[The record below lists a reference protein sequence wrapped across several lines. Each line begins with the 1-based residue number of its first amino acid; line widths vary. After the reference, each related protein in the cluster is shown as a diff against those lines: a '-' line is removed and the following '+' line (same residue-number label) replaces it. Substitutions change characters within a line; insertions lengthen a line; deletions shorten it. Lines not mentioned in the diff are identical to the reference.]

1 MATYSINDYYVYNK
15 ATGELE
21 PYPQVAA
28 QPGFNVNAEVLFDPA
43 GNKYVGSELQAAI
56 NANRGGGGLF
66 GGISNAV
73 TNVFQPA
80 EKIINQAAV
89 DLDNTVNQNI
99 PGGWG
104 TVAAVVAAVATGGAS
119 LAGDATVAAGAGAA
133 DLAAYDAIAGL
144 TAGGAGTAAGV
155 GAAGAGGYTAA
166 ELLAAEGAV
175 GASAA
180 ENLALTNA
188 VNASAAGAPAVS
200 GTGFVPN
207 NRASMIGEGL
217 KPPVAPNV
225 SDGFFSSSGTGG
237 GQGLVANT
245 ATIPKVG
252 ALDVGYT
259 GMTGVDALGVPL
271 EGVSVSV
278 PQNISAA
285 GITSGGL
292 PVLPMETRLAALD
305 ASVAK
310 QMGLTEA
317 ALAKA
322 AYDETKS
329 NETTKAPTTTAT
341 ADTKVDRTPAFM
353 EALRLLLERRKENIA
368 RKTYAEG
375 GAVVEPTKPT
385 KTDATAVTTGT
396 TDTKLYPGKT
406 DAGVVTAGTSTAKDV
421 TATGVTAPTKVSATS
436 ITADTAQS
444 KVETA
449 LNKVAAEQGTVS
461 DKAQAAAVS
470 MKPEDT
476 ALSGVQAAQGV
487 ATKVVAP
494 ADRKLETGELVTG
507 SAVDMAKVEDTL
519 AKAKAAEGTVTEE
532 MTTQG
537 QLNKLLTDFDAK
549 APPPWAS
556 ASIRAVTAQ
565 LAARGLG
572 ASSLAGQ
579 AVIQA
584 TLEAGLPIAQADAK
598 VFENMGLVNLSNRQQ
613 TAILVAQQRAD
624 FLKQDFDDN
633 FKAKVLNAAKISDI
647 ANKNFDAAT
656 TIALENARLVGS
668 MDIAN
673 LSARNAVVLAKAAQ
687 MANLETTNLNNRQ
700 LVAVEN
706 SKAFLAMDL
715 KNLDN
720 KQQTNLFKAKEVAD
734 SIVSDTAQANAI
746 KATNATNA
754 LDAEKINA
762 SLALTAAQYNAAE
775 LNKVAIFN
783 KTASDEMVRFN
794 AQESN
799 DRAEFNAAMTQQIN
813 IANAKLLADIS
824 TANTREENAIAA
836 VNAKNATD
844 LAASTYAQ
852 LSQTYR
858 DQIEQ
863 AWKTTDNSNDRANK
877 ISVATL
883 QATAETKAAEFN
895 ADAAFSAAIGQL
907 SVSMLAGGGG
917 TVVAESMKTAFDE
930 FKRLFTG

>member
-1 MATYSINDYYVYNK
+1 MGFIQQVYQKAADITTDVFQPVEKAANQAATTVFQPIEKSIN
-15 ATGELE
+15 
-21 PYPQVAA
+21 Q
-28 QPGFNVNAEVLFDPA
+28 
-43 GNKYVGSELQAAI
+43 VGSEI
-56 NANRGGGGLF
+56 DK
-66 GGISNAV
+66 AV
-73 TNVFQPA
+73 NNV
-80 EKIINQAAV
+80 
-89 DLDNTVNQNI
+89 I
-99 PGGWG
+99 PGGWA
-104 TVAAVVAAVATGGAS
+104 TVAAVTAMYVSGGFS
-119 LAGDATVAAGAGAA
+119 DFGFSSGAA
-133 DLAAYDAIAGL
+133 S
-144 TAGGAGTAAGV
+144 AGGAEAA
-155 GAAGAGGYTAA
+155 GYTAA
-166 ELLAAEGAV
+166 ELAAAEGAA
-175 GASAA
+175 GATAAEYTALTQAGAAQAAGATTASELASAA
-180 ENLALTNA
+180 VAPAGTGMTVTPA
-188 VNASAAGAPAVS
+188 ATSAASPYELTAKSGQGLAFPEAPSIA
-200 GTGFVPN
+200 N
-207 NRASMIGEGL
+207 M
-217 KPPVAPNV
+217 
-225 SDGFFSSSGTGG
+225 GG
-237 GQGLVANT
+237 GQGLVVDA
-245 ATIPKVG
+245 ATMPQIG
-252 ALDVGYT
+252 ALDVGQV
-259 GMTGVDALGVPL
+259 GQL
-271 EGVSVSV
+271 
-278 PQNISAA
+278 SAA
-285 GITSGGL
+285 GLTTGYAL
-292 PVLPMETRLAALD
+292 PKIGVMDAA
-305 ASVAK
+305 
-310 QMGLTEA
+310 G
-317 ALAKA
+317 
-322 AYDETKS
+322 TKS
-329 NETTKAPTTTAT
+329 FIDQNKKKDEAQPTTTT
-341 ADTKVDRTPAFM
+341 TVTDNTVDRTSAFA
-353 EALRLLLERRKENIA
+353 EALGLIYKRRKESLSR
-368 RKTYAEG
+368 RKTYAAG
-375 GAVVEPTKPT
+375 GTVEPTSPT

-396 TDTKLYPGKT
+396 TDTKLFPSVTGAGTVT
-406 DAGVVTAGTSTAKDV
+406 DAKATASDVVG
-421 TATGVTAPTKVSATS
+421 TGVTSPTKVLGTS

-449 LNKVAAEQGTVS
+449 LNKVAAETGTVS
-461 DKAQAAAVS
+461 DKAQATAVS

-476 ALSGVQAAQGV
+476 ALSGVQAAQGT

-494 ADRKLETGELVTG
+494 TDRKLETGELVTG
-507 SAVDMAKVEDTL
+507 SAVDMARVEDTL

-656 TIALENARLVGS
+656 TIALENARIVSS

-754 LDAEKINA
+754 LEAEKINA
-762 SLALTAAQYNAAE
+762 SLALTASQYNAAE

-799 DRAEFNAAMTQQIN
+799 DRAEFNATMSNQIN
-813 IANAKLLADIS
+813 IANAKVLADIS
-824 TANTREENAIAA
+824 TANTRETNAIAA

-844 LAASTYAQ
+844 LSASTYAQ

-858 DQIEQ
+858 DQLEQ
-863 AWKTTDNSNDRANK
+863 TWKTTDNANERATK
-877 ISVATL
+877 ISVQTL
-883 QATAETKAAEFN
+883 QSNATEKAAQFN

-907 SVSMLAGGGG
+907 SISLMAGGGSK
-917 TVVAESMKTAFDE
+917 VVMDGILDAF
-930 FKRLFTG
+930 KGLKKILTGE

>member
-1 MATYSINDYYVYNK
+1 MA
-15 ATGELE
+15 
-21 PYPQVAA
+21 
-28 QPGFNVNAEVLFDPA
+28 
-43 GNKYVGSELQAAI
+43 
-56 NANRGGGGLF
+56 
-66 GGISNAV
+66 AV
-73 TNVFQPA
+73 TAMYV
-80 EKIINQAAV
+80 
-89 DLDNTVNQNI
+89 
-99 PGGWG
+99 
-104 TVAAVVAAVATGGAS
+104 TGGFS
-119 LAGDATVAAGAGAA
+119 DFGFSSAA
-133 DLAAYDAIAGL
+133 
-144 TAGGAGTAAGV
+144 TAGGAEAA
-155 GAAGAGGYTAA
+155 GYTAA
-166 ELLAAEGAV
+166 EIAAAEAATGATAAEYAALTQA
-175 GASAA
+175 GAAQAAGATTATELASAA
-180 ENLALTNA
+180 VAPAGTGMTVTPA
-188 VNASAAGAPAVS
+188 ATSAASPYELTAKSGQGLAFPEAPSIA
-200 GTGFVPN
+200 N
-207 NRASMIGEGL
+207 M
-217 KPPVAPNV
+217 
-225 SDGFFSSSGTGG
+225 GG
-237 GQGLVANT
+237 GQGLVVDA
-245 ATIPKVG
+245 ATMPQIG
-252 ALDVGYT
+252 ALDVGQV
-259 GMTGVDALGVPL
+259 GQL
-271 EGVSVSV
+271 
-278 PQNISAA
+278 SAA
-285 GITSGGL
+285 GLTTGYAL
-292 PVLPMETRLAALD
+292 PKIGVMDAA
-305 ASVAK
+305 
-310 QMGLTEA
+310 G
-317 ALAKA
+317 
-322 AYDETKS
+322 TKS
-329 NETTKAPTTTAT
+329 FIDQNKKKDEAQPTTTT
-341 ADTKVDRTPAFM
+341 TVTDNTVDRTSAFA
-353 EALRLLLERRKENIA
+353 EALGLIYKRRKESLSR
-368 RKTYAEG
+368 RKTYAAG
-375 GAVVEPTKPT
+375 GTVEPTSPT
-385 KTDATAVTTGT
+385 KTDATVVTTGT
-396 TDTKLYPGKT
+396 TDTKLFPSVTGAGTVT
-406 DAGVVTAGTSTAKDV
+406 DATSTAKDV
-421 TATGVTAPTKVSATS
+421 VGTGVTSPTKVTGTTIA
-436 ITADTAQS
+436 ADAAQS

-449 LNKVAAEQGTVS
+449 LNKVAAETGTVS
-461 DKAQAAAVS
+461 DKAQATAVS

-476 ALSGVQAAQGV
+476 ALSGVQAAQGT

-507 SAVDMAKVEDTL
+507 SAVDMARVEDTL

-656 TIALENARLVGS
+656 TIALENARIVSS

-754 LDAEKINA
+754 LEAEKINA
-762 SLALTAAQYNAAE
+762 SLALTASQYNAAE

-799 DRAEFNAAMTQQIN
+799 DRAEFNATMTNQIN
-813 IANAKLLADIS
+813 IANAKVLADIS
-824 TANTREENAIAA
+824 TANTRETNAIAA

-844 LAASTYAQ
+844 LSASTYAQ

-863 AWKTTDNSNDRANK
+863 TWKTTDNANDRANK

-883 QATAETKAAEFN
+883 QANATSKAAEFN

-907 SVSMLAGGGG
+907 SISLMAGGGSK
-917 TVVAESMKTAFDE
+917 VVMDGILDAF
-930 FKRLFTG
+930 KGLKKILTGE

>member
-1 MATYSINDYYVYNK
+1 MGFIQQVYQKAADVATDVFRPVEK
-15 ATGELE
+15 
-21 PYPQVAA
+21 
-28 QPGFNVNAEVLFDPA
+28 
-43 GNKYVGSELQAAI
+43 AI
-56 NANRGGGGLF
+56 NQVGVD
-66 GGISNAV
+66 IDKAV
-73 TNVFQPA
+73 NSA
-80 EKIINQAAV
+80 
-89 DLDNTVNQNI
+89 I
-99 PGGWG
+99 PGGW
-104 TVAAVVAAVATGGAS
+104 
-119 LAGDATVAAGAGAA
+119 ATVAAAAAIYATGGFSAFGSSGAA
-133 DLAAYDAIAGL
+133 A
-144 TAGGAGTAAGV
+144 AGGAEAA
-155 GAAGAGGYTAA
+155 GYTAA
-166 ELLAAEGAV
+166 ELAAAEGAA
-175 GASAA
+175 GATAA
-180 ENLALTNA
+180 EYTALTQA
-188 VNASAAGAPAVS
+188 TAAQAAGATTAAELAQAGVAPS
-200 GTGFVPN
+200 GTGFIPN
-207 NRASMIGEGL
+207 NPSAAANIGEGL
-217 KPPVAPNV
+217 KLPTAPNAP
-225 SDGFFSSSGTGG
+225 DGFFSSSGTGG

-245 ATIPKVG
+245 STIPKVG

-259 GMTGVDALGVPL
+259 GKTGVDVLGNTIP
-271 EGVSVSV
+271 GVTPVA
-278 PQNISAA
+278 QNISAA
-285 GITSGGL
+285 GVTSSGL
-292 PVLPMETRLAALD
+292 PVLGAETRIAAME
-305 ASVAK
+305 AGVAK
-310 QMGLTEA
+310 QMSLTDA

-322 AYDETKS
+322 ALNDEKKKD
-329 NETTKAPTTTAT
+329 EAQTTTTTTTAGT
-341 ADTKVDRTPAFM
+341 AIDKTSAFA
-353 EALRLLLERRKENIA
+353 EALSLIYKRRQESLNR

-375 GAVVEPTKPT
+375 GAVLPTEPVAKNPSASTTNAATMDGMGQYVFKR
-385 KTDATAVTTGT
+385 DATT
-396 TDTKLYPGKT
+396 
-406 DAGVVTAGTSTAKDV
+406 AGPVTAGTSTAKDV
-421 TATGVTAPTKVSATS
+421 TATGVTAPTKVTGTTIA
-436 ITADTAQS
+436 ADAAQS

-449 LNKVAAEQGTVS
+449 LNKVAAETGTVS
-461 DKAQAAAVS
+461 DKAQATAVS

-476 ALSGVQAAQGV
+476 ALSGVQAAQGT
-487 ATKVVAP
+487 ATQVVAP
-494 ADRKLETGELVTG
+494 TDRKLETGELVTG
-507 SAVDMAKVEDTL
+507 SAVDMARVEDTL

-754 LDAEKINA
+754 LEAEKINA
-762 SLALTAAQYNAAE
+762 SLALTASQYNAAE

-799 DRAEFNAAMTQQIN
+799 DRAEFNATMTNQIN

-824 TANTREENAIAA
+824 MANTRETNAIAA

-844 LAASTYAQ
+844 LSASTYAQ

-863 AWKTTDNSNDRANK
+863 TWKTTDNANDRANK
-877 ISVATL
+877 IAVQTL
-883 QATAETKAAEFN
+883 QSNATEKAAQFN

-907 SVSMLAGGGG
+907 SISIMAGGG
-917 TVVAESMKTAFDE
+917 SKTILDGILDG
-930 FKRLFTG
+930 FKNLVGIKK

>member
-1 MATYSINDYYVYNK
+1 MGFLQQATQKVSNAAAQIDPST
-15 ATGELE
+15 AISRELTK
-21 PYPQVAA
+21 AA
-28 QPGFNVNAEVLFDPA
+28 QPL
-43 GNKYVGSELQAAI
+43 
-56 NANRGGGGLF
+56 
-66 GGISNAV
+66 
-73 TNVFQPA
+73 
-80 EKIINQAAV
+80 EKGINQAGVDIDKAV
-89 DLDNTVNQNI
+89 NSAI
-99 PGGWG
+99 PGGWA
-104 TVAAVVAAVATGGAS
+104 TVAAVTAYYMTSGFTDFGFGSAAT
-119 LAGDATVAAGAGAA
+119 
-133 DLAAYDAIAGL
+133 
-144 TAGGAGTAAGV
+144 AGTAQ
-155 GAAGAGGYTAA
+155 GAGGYTAA
-166 ELLAAEGAV
+166 ELLAAEGAA

-180 ENLALTNA
+180 EYTALTQA
-188 VNASAAGAPAVS
+188 TAAQAAGATTASELAAALEAPAVA
-200 GTGFVPN
+200 GTGMSVTPTA
-207 NRASMIGEGL
+207 ASSPYELAGKAEVGL
-217 KPPVAPNV
+217 KLPPPAA
-225 SDGFFSSSGTGG
+225 SGNPYD
-237 GQGLVANT
+237 LAV
-245 ATIPKVG
+245 
-252 ALDVGYT
+252 
-259 GMTGVDALGVPL
+259 
-271 EGVSVSV
+271 ES
-278 PQNISAA
+278 
-285 GITSGGL
+285 GIGIKPPPMPT
-292 PVLPMETRLAALD
+292 LPMEARVD
-305 ASVAK
+305 AMAKGVAK

-322 AYDETKS
+322 AYDETKGD
-329 NETTKAPTTTAT
+329 KGGQPTTTTTT
-341 ADTKVDRTPAFM
+341 AGTAIDKTSAFA
-353 EALRLLLERRKENIA
+353 EALNLIYKRRQDSLS
-368 RKTYAEG
+368 RRRSYAEG
-375 GAVVEPTKPT
+375 GVVNPTEPTKPT
-385 KTDATAVTTGT
+385 TTAASAINTGT
-396 TDTKLYPGKT
+396 EVPTYKPAVVT
-406 DAGVVTAGTSTAKDV
+406 AGPVTAGTSTTKDV
-421 TATGVTAPTKVSATS
+421 TATGVTAPTKVASTA

-476 ALSGVQAAQGV
+476 ALSNVQAAQGV

-494 ADRKLETGELVTG
+494 TDRKLETGELVTG

-598 VFENMGLVNLSNRQQ
+598 VFENMGLVNLSNRQA
-613 TAILVAQQRAD
+613 TAILVAEQRAA

-633 FKAKVLNAAKISDI
+633 FKAKVLNASKISDI

-656 TIALENARLVGS
+656 TIALENARIVSS

-754 LDAEKINA
+754 LEAEKINA
-762 SLALTAAQYNAAE
+762 SLALTASQYNAAE

-799 DRAEFNAAMTQQIN
+799 DRAEFNANMSNTIN
-813 IANAKLLADIS
+813 VANAKLLADIS
-824 TANTREENAIAA
+824 MANTRETNAMAA

-844 LAASTYAQ
+844 LSASTYAQ

-863 AWKTTDNSNDRANK
+863 SWKTTDNSNDRANK

-883 QATAETKAAEFN
+883 QSNATEKAAQFN

-907 SVSMLAGGGG
+907 SISILAGGG
-917 TVVAESMKTAFDE
+917 SKTIMDSILDG
-930 FKRLFTG
+930 FKNLIKK

>member
-1 MATYSINDYYVYNK
+1 MGALKKVEQGITNITRGEDPGIVSGGVNVSNVLAQIDPSTAISREATN
-15 ATGELE
+15 LL
-21 PYPQVAA
+21 
-28 QPGFNVNAEVLFDPA
+28 QPV
-43 GNKYVGSELQAAI
+43 
-56 NANRGGGGLF
+56 
-66 GGISNAV
+66 
-73 TNVFQPA
+73 
-80 EKIINQAAV
+80 EKGINQAGVDIDKAV
-89 DLDNTVNQNI
+89 NSAI
-99 PGGWG
+99 PGGW
-104 TVAAVVAAVATGGAS
+104 
-119 LAGDATVAAGAGAA
+119 ATVAAATAYYMTGGFTDFGFGSAA
-133 DLAAYDAIAGL
+133 
-144 TAGGAGTAAGV
+144 AAGSAE
-155 GAAGAGGYTAA
+155 AAGYTAA
-166 ELLAAEGAV
+166 ELAAAEGAA
-175 GASAA
+175 GATAAEYTALTQAGAAQAAGATTATELASAA
-180 ENLALTNA
+180 LE
-188 VNASAAGAPAVS
+188 APAVS
-200 GTGFVPN
+200 GSGVIRAKMAPFDAANPYDLATKSGVKPPIAPNLPSMGGGTGMVAD
-207 NRASMIGEGL
+207 ASMM
-217 KPPVAPNV
+217 
-225 SDGFFSSSGTGG
+225 
-237 GQGLVANT
+237 
-245 ATIPKVG
+245 PKIG
-252 ALDVGYT
+252 ALDVGQA
-259 GMTGVDALGVPL
+259 GK
-271 EGVSVSV
+271 
-278 PQNISAA
+278 ISAA
-285 GITSGGL
+285 GLTSGSAF
-292 PVLPMETRLAALD
+292 PVLPMETRVD
-305 ASVAK
+305 AMAKDVAK
-310 QMGLTEA
+310 QMSLTDA
-317 ALAKA
+317 ALTKA
-322 AYDETKS
+322 ALDDEKKK
-329 NETTKAPTTTAT
+329 EQAQPTTTTTTAGTAIDKTSAFAEALSLIYKRRQESLSRRKTYAAGGSVEPTAPTTTSAT
-341 ADTKVDRTPAFM
+341 AT
-353 EALRLLLERRKENIA
+353 
-368 RKTYAEG
+368 
-375 GAVVEPTKPT
+375 
-385 KTDATAVTTGT
+385 TTGT
-396 TDTKLYPGKT
+396 TDTKLFPSVTG
-406 DAGVVTAGTSTAKDV
+406 AGTVTTGTSTAKDV
-421 TATGVTAPTKVSATS
+421 SATGVTSPTKVNATS
-436 ITADTAQS
+436 IIADTAQS

-449 LNKVAAEQGTVS
+449 LNKVAAAEGTVS

-494 ADRKLETGELVTG
+494 TDRKLETGELVTG

-754 LDAEKINA
+754 LEAEKINA
-762 SLALTAAQYNAAE
+762 SLALTASQYNAAE

-799 DRAEFNAAMTQQIN
+799 DRAEFNATMTNQIN
-813 IANAKLLADIS
+813 VANAKLLADIS
-824 TANTREENAIAA
+824 MANTRETNAIAA

-863 AWKTTDNSNDRANK
+863 SWKTTDNSNDRANK

-883 QATAETKAAEFN
+883 QSNATEKAAQFN

-907 SVSMLAGGGG
+907 SISILAGGG
-917 TVVAESMKTAFDE
+917 SKTIMDSILDG
-930 FKRLFTG
+930 FKNLIKK

>member
-1 MATYSINDYYVYNK
+1 MCDPVQEVKNAAKTVTDTVDTTVSDISRAATN
-15 ATGELE
+15 LL
-21 PYPQVAA
+21 
-28 QPGFNVNAEVLFDPA
+28 QPV
-43 GNKYVGSELQAAI
+43 
-56 NANRGGGGLF
+56 
-66 GGISNAV
+66 
-73 TNVFQPA
+73 
-80 EKIINQAAV
+80 EKGINQLGV
-89 DLDNTVNQNI
+89 EIDKGVNSAI
-99 PGGWG
+99 PGGW
-104 TVAAVVAAVATGGAS
+104 
-119 LAGDATVAAGAGAA
+119 ATVAAAAAIYATGGFGAFGGSGAA
-133 DLAAYDAIAGL
+133 A
-144 TAGGAGTAAGV
+144 AGGAEAA
-155 GAAGAGGYTAA
+155 GYTAA
-166 ELLAAEGAV
+166 ELAAAEGAA
-175 GASAA
+175 GATAAEYTALTQATAAQAAGATTASELASAA
-180 ENLALTNA
+180 VAPAGTGMS
-188 VNASAAGAPAVS
+188 VTPAAGSSPYEFAAKS
-200 GTGFVPN
+200 GQ
-207 NRASMIGEGL
+207 GL
-217 KPPVAPNV
+217 KPPTAPNIA
-225 SDGFFSSSGTGG
+225 SMGG
-237 GQGLVANT
+237 GQGLVADLST
-245 ATIPKVG
+245 VPPVG
-252 ALDVGYT
+252 ALDAGQVG
-259 GMTGVDALGVPL
+259 
-271 EGVSVSV
+271 
-278 PQNISAA
+278 NISAA
-285 GITSGGL
+285 GISSGNAF
-292 PVLPMETRLAALD
+292 PVLPMETRIAAME
-305 ASVAK
+305 AGVAK
-310 QMGLTEA
+310 QMSLTDA

-322 AYDETKS
+322 ALKDEKKK
-329 NETTKAPTTTAT
+329 EEEQTTTTTTTAGT
-341 ADTKVDRTPAFM
+341 AIDKTSAFA
-353 EALRLLLERRKENIA
+353 EALNLIYKRRQESLN
-368 RKTYAEG
+368 RRRTYAAG
-375 GAVVEPTKPT
+375 GTVEPTSPT
-385 KTDATAVTTGT
+385 KTDATVVTTGT
-396 TDTKLYPGKT
+396 TDTKLFPSVTGAGTVT
-406 DAGVVTAGTSTAKDV
+406 DATSTAKDV
-421 TATGVTAPTKVSATS
+421 VGTGVTSPTKVTGTTIA
-436 ITADTAQS
+436 ADAAQS

-449 LNKVAAEQGTVS
+449 LNKVAAETGTVS

-476 ALSGVQAAQGV
+476 ALSGVQAAQGT

-494 ADRKLETGELVTG
+494 TDRKLETGELVTG
-507 SAVDMAKVEDTL
+507 SAVDMARVEDTL

-656 TIALENARLVGS
+656 TIALENARITSS

-754 LDAEKINA
+754 LEAEKINA
-762 SLALTAAQYNAAE
+762 SLALTASQYNAAE

-799 DRAEFNAAMTQQIN
+799 DRAEFNATMTNQIN
-813 IANAKLLADIS
+813 IANAKVLADIS
-824 TANTREENAIAA
+824 TANTRETNAMAA

-844 LAASTYAQ
+844 LSASTYAQ

-863 AWKTTDNSNDRANK
+863 TWKTTDNANERANK
-877 ISVATL
+877 IAVQTL
-883 QATAETKAAEFN
+883 QSNATEKAAQFN

-907 SVSMLAGGGG
+907 SISIMAGGG
-917 TVVAESMKTAFDE
+917 SKTIMDSIVDS
-930 FKRLFTG
+930 FKKLIGIK

>member
-1 MATYSINDYYVYNK
+1 MCDPVQEVKNATKTVTDTVDTTVSDISRA
-15 ATGELE
+15 ATNLL
-21 PYPQVAA
+21 
-28 QPGFNVNAEVLFDPA
+28 QPV
-43 GNKYVGSELQAAI
+43 
-56 NANRGGGGLF
+56 
-66 GGISNAV
+66 
-73 TNVFQPA
+73 
-80 EKIINQAAV
+80 EKGINQLGV
-89 DLDNTVNQNI
+89 EIDKGVNSAI
-99 PGGWG
+99 PGGWA
-104 TVAAVVAAVATGGAS
+104 TVAAVTAMYVTGGFSDFGFGSAAS
-119 LAGDATVAAGAGAA
+119 
-133 DLAAYDAIAGL
+133 
-144 TAGGAGTAAGV
+144 AGTAQ
-155 GAAGAGGYTAA
+155 GAGGYTAA
-166 ELLAAEGAV
+166 ELLAAEGAA
-175 GASAA
+175 GATAAEYTALTQAGAAQAAGATTASELASAA
-180 ENLALTNA
+180 VAPAGTGLTVTPA
-188 VNASAAGAPAVS
+188 ATSAASPYELAAKS
-200 GTGFVPN
+200 
-207 NRASMIGEGL
+207 GEGL
-217 KPPVAPNV
+217 KLSTAPNL
-225 SDGFFSSSGTGG
+225 SSMGG
-237 GQGLVANT
+237 GQGLVAD
-245 ATIPKVG
+245 ASMMPQIG
-252 ALDVGYT
+252 ALDVGQT
-259 GMTGVDALGVPL
+259 G
-271 EGVSVSV
+271 
-278 PQNISAA
+278 Q
-285 GITSGGL
+285 ITSSGL
-292 PVLPMETRLAALD
+292 GIKGSMPVLPMETRLAALD
-305 ASVAK
+305 AGVAK
-310 QMGLTEA
+310 QMSLTDA

-322 AYDETKS
+322 ALNDEKKK
-329 NETTKAPTTTAT
+329 EEAQTTTTTTTAGT
-341 ADTKVDRTPAFM
+341 AIDKTSAFA
-353 EALRLLLERRKENIA
+353 EALSLIYKRRQDSLSR

-375 GAVVEPTKPT
+375 GVVKPT
-385 KTDATAVTTGT
+385 EPSTRSASALMTGTEGVSAYKPAVTT
-396 TDTKLYPGKT
+396 
-406 DAGVVTAGTSTAKDV
+406 AGPVTAGTSTAKDV
-421 TATGVTAPTKVSATS
+421 TATGVTAPTKVASTA

-449 LNKVAAEQGTVS
+449 LNKVAAETGTVS
-461 DKAQAAAVS
+461 DKAQATAVS

-476 ALSGVQAAQGV
+476 ALSGVQAAQGT

-494 ADRKLETGELVTG
+494 TDRKLETGELVTG
-507 SAVDMAKVEDTL
+507 SAVDMARVEDTL

-754 LDAEKINA
+754 LEAEKINA
-762 SLALTAAQYNAAE
+762 SLALTASQYNAAE

-799 DRAEFNAAMTQQIN
+799 DRAEFNATMTNQIN

-824 TANTREENAIAA
+824 MANTREVNAMAA
-836 VNAKNATD
+836 VNAKNYTD
-844 LAASTYAQ
+844 LSASTYAQ

-863 AWKTTDNSNDRANK
+863 TWKTTDNANDRANK
-877 ISVATL
+877 IAVQTL
-883 QATAETKAAEFN
+883 QSNATEKAAQFN

-907 SVSMLAGGGG
+907 SISIMAGGG
-917 TVVAESMKTAFDE
+917 SKTILDGILDG
-930 FKRLFTG
+930 FKNLVGIKK

>member
-1 MATYSINDYYVYNK
+1 LTQA
-15 ATGELE
+15 G
-21 PYPQVAA
+21 AA
-28 QPGFNVNAEVLFDPA
+28 QAA
-43 GNKYVGSELQAAI
+43 GATTATELA
-56 NANRGGGGLF
+56 
-66 GGISNAV
+66 S
-73 TNVFQPA
+73 
-80 EKIINQAAV
+80 
-89 DLDNTVNQNI
+89 
-99 PGGWG
+99 
-104 TVAAVVAAVATGGAS
+104 AAVAPAGTGLTVTPA
-119 LAGDATVAAGAGAA
+119 ATSAANPYE
-133 DLAAYDAIAGL
+133 LAAK
-144 TAGGAGTAAGV
+144 T
-155 GAAGAGGYTAA
+155 
-166 ELLAAEGAV
+166 
-175 GASAA
+175 
-180 ENLALTNA
+180 
-188 VNASAAGAPAVS
+188 
-200 GTGFVPN
+200 
-207 NRASMIGEGL
+207 GEGL
-217 KPPVAPNV
+217 KLPTAPNIP
-225 SDGFFSSSGTGG
+225 SMGG
-237 GQGLVANT
+237 GQGLVVDA
-245 ATIPKVG
+245 ATMPQIG
-252 ALDVGYT
+252 ALDVGQV
-259 GMTGVDALGVPL
+259 GQL
-271 EGVSVSV
+271 
-278 PQNISAA
+278 SAA
-285 GITSGGL
+285 GLTSGYAL
-292 PVLPMETRLAALD
+292 PKIGVMDAA
-305 ASVAK
+305 
-310 QMGLTEA
+310 G
-317 ALAKA
+317 
-322 AYDETKS
+322 TKS
-329 NETTKAPTTTAT
+329 FIDQNKKKDQDQSTTTTAT
-341 ADTKVDRTPAFM
+341 DTSIDKSSAFA
-353 EALRLLLERRKENIA
+353 EALGLVYKRRKESLS
-368 RKTYAEG
+368 RRSYAEG
-375 GAVVEPTKPT
+375 GAVKPVEPSTRSPS
-385 KTDATAVTTGT
+385 ALMTGT
-396 TDTKLYPGKT
+396 EGVAAYKP
-406 DAGVVTAGTSTAKDV
+406 AVVTAGTV
-421 TATGVTAPTKVSATS
+421 TTGAATTPNVVATGVTAPTKVASTA

-461 DKAQAAAVS
+461 DKAQATAVS

-476 ALSGVQAAQGV
+476 VLSGVEAAQGT

-494 ADRKLETGELVTG
+494 TDRKLETGELVTG

-519 AKAKAAEGTVTEE
+519 AKAQAAQGTVTEE

-720 KQQTNLFKAKEVAD
+720 KQQVSLFKAKEVAD

-754 LDAEKINA
+754 LEAEKINA
-762 SLALTAAQYNAAE
+762 SLALSASQYNAAE
-775 LNKVAIFN
+775 LNKVSIFN

-799 DRAEFNAAMTQQIN
+799 DRAEFNATMSNQIN
-813 IANAKLLADIS
+813 VANAKLLADIS
-824 TANTREENAIAA
+824 MANTREVNAIAA
-836 VNAKNATD
+836 VNAKNYTD
-844 LAASTYAQ
+844 LQASTYAQ

-858 DQIEQ
+858 DQIES
-863 AWKTTDNSNDRANK
+863 AWKTTDNANDRANK

-883 QATAETKAAEFN
+883 QSNSTIKAAEFN

-907 SVSMLAGGGG
+907 SISLMAGGGSK
-917 TVVAESMKTAFDE
+917 VVMDSILTAFKDL
-930 FKRLFTG
+930 KKLITD

>member
-1 MATYSINDYYVYNK
+1 MGFIQQVYQK
-15 ATGELE
+15 AADVTTDVFRPVE
-21 PYPQVAA
+21 
-28 QPGFNVNAEVLFDPA
+28 
-43 GNKYVGSELQAAI
+43 KAI
-56 NANRGGGGLF
+56 NQVGVD
-66 GGISNAV
+66 IDKAV
-73 TNVFQPA
+73 NSA
-80 EKIINQAAV
+80 
-89 DLDNTVNQNI
+89 I
-99 PGGWG
+99 PGGW
-104 TVAAVVAAVATGGAS
+104 
-119 LAGDATVAAGAGAA
+119 ATVAAAAAIYATGGFGAFGGSGAA
-133 DLAAYDAIAGL
+133 A
-144 TAGGAGTAAGV
+144 AGGAEAA
-155 GAAGAGGYTAA
+155 GYTAA
-166 ELLAAEGAV
+166 ELAAAEGAA
-175 GASAA
+175 GATAA
-180 ENLALTNA
+180 EYTALTQA
-188 VNASAAGAPAVS
+188 GAAQAAGATTASELAAAALEAPAVA
-200 GTGFVPN
+200 GTGMTVTPTA
-207 NRASMIGEGL
+207 ASSPYELAGKAGEGFKL
-217 KPPVAPNV
+217 PTTPNAP
-225 SDGFFSSSGTGG
+225 DGLLSSSGTGG
-237 GQGLVANT
+237 GQGLVAST
-245 ATIPKVG
+245 STVPKIG
-252 ALDVGYT
+252 ALDVGYS
-259 GMTGVDALGVPL
+259 GVDALGN
-271 EGVSVSV
+271 

-285 GITSGGL
+285 GVTSSGL
-292 PVLPMETRLAALD
+292 PVLPMETRIAAME
-305 ASVAK
+305 AGVAK
-310 QMGLTEA
+310 QMSLTDA

-322 AYDETKS
+322 ALKDEKKK
-329 NETTKAPTTTAT
+329 EEAQTTTT
-341 ADTKVDRTPAFM
+341 VTDNTVDRTSAFA
-353 EALRLLLERRKENIA
+353 EALNLVYKRRQESLNR

-375 GAVVEPTKPT
+375 GAVTAPDKPIPIG
-385 KTDATAVTTGT
+385 AINVITGT
-396 TDTKLYPGKT
+396 GDPMFSPVVST
-406 DAGVVTAGTSTAKDV
+406 AGPVTAATPTAKDV
-421 TATGVTAPTKVSATS
+421 TATGVAAPTKVATTA
-436 ITADTAQS
+436 ITADTAQG

-449 LNKVAAEQGTVS
+449 LSKVAAETGTVS
-461 DKAQAAAVS
+461 DKAQATAAT

-476 ALSGVQAAQGV
+476 VLSGVEAAQGT

-494 ADRKLETGELVTG
+494 TDRKLETGELVTG
-507 SAVDMAKVEDTL
+507 SAVDMARVEDTL

-598 VFENMGLVNLSNRQQ
+598 VFENMGLVNLSNRQA
-613 TAILVAQQRAD
+613 TAILVAEQRAA

-656 TIALENARLVGS
+656 TIALENARIVSS

-754 LDAEKINA
+754 LEAEKINA
-762 SLALTAAQYNAAE
+762 SLALTASQYNAAE

-783 KTASDEMVRFN
+783 KTASDEMVKFN

-799 DRAEFNAAMTQQIN
+799 DRAEFNATMTNQIN
-813 IANAKLLADIS
+813 VANAKLLADIS
-824 TANTREENAIAA
+824 MANTRETNAMAA

-844 LAASTYAQ
+844 LSASTYAQ

-858 DQIEQ
+858 DQIES
-863 AWKTTDNSNDRANK
+863 AWKTTDNANERANK
-877 ISVATL
+877 ISIATL
-883 QATAETKAAEFN
+883 QANAQEKAAQFN

-907 SVSMLAGGGG
+907 SISLMAGGGSK
-917 TVVAESMKTAFDE
+917 VVMDSVLDALKGLKNIISGK
-930 FKRLFTG
+930 

>member
-1 MATYSINDYYVYNK
+1 MCDPVQEVKNAAKTVTDTVDTTVSDISRAATN
-15 ATGELE
+15 LL
-21 PYPQVAA
+21 
-28 QPGFNVNAEVLFDPA
+28 QPV
-43 GNKYVGSELQAAI
+43 
-56 NANRGGGGLF
+56 
-66 GGISNAV
+66 
-73 TNVFQPA
+73 
-80 EKIINQAAV
+80 EKGINQLGV
-89 DLDNTVNQNI
+89 EIDKGVNSAI
-99 PGGWG
+99 PGGW
-104 TVAAVVAAVATGGAS
+104 
-119 LAGDATVAAGAGAA
+119 ATVAAAAAIYATGGFSAFGSSGAA
-133 DLAAYDAIAGL
+133 A
-144 TAGGAGTAAGV
+144 AGGAEAA
-155 GAAGAGGYTAA
+155 GYTAA
-166 ELLAAEGAV
+166 ELAAAEGAA
-175 GASAA
+175 GATAAEYTALTQAGAAQAAGATTASELASAA
-180 ENLALTNA
+180 VAPAGTGMTVTPA
-188 VNASAAGAPAVS
+188 ATSAASPYELTAKSGQGLAFPEAPSIA
-200 GTGFVPN
+200 N
-207 NRASMIGEGL
+207 M
-217 KPPVAPNV
+217 
-225 SDGFFSSSGTGG
+225 GG
-237 GQGLVANT
+237 GQGLVVDA
-245 ATIPKVG
+245 ATMPQIG
-252 ALDVGYT
+252 ALDVGQV
-259 GMTGVDALGVPL
+259 GQL
-271 EGVSVSV
+271 
-278 PQNISAA
+278 SAA
-285 GITSGGL
+285 GLTTGYAL
-292 PVLPMETRLAALD
+292 PKIGVMDAA
-305 ASVAK
+305 
-310 QMGLTEA
+310 G
-317 ALAKA
+317 
-322 AYDETKS
+322 TKS
-329 NETTKAPTTTAT
+329 FIDQNKKKDEAQPTTTT
-341 ADTKVDRTPAFM
+341 TVTDNTVDRTSAFA
-353 EALRLLLERRKENIA
+353 EALGLIYKRRKESLSR

-375 GAVVEPTKPT
+375 GSVTAPDKPT
-385 KTDATAVTTGT
+385 GTSATATTTGT
-396 TDTKLYPGKT
+396 TDTKLFPGVSTAGAVT
-406 DAGVVTAGTSTAKDV
+406 DAKATASDVVG
-421 TATGVTAPTKVSATS
+421 TGVTSPTKVLGTS
-436 ITADTAQS
+436 IAADAAQS

-449 LNKVAAEQGTVS
+449 LNKVAAETGTVS
-461 DKAQAAAVS
+461 DKAQATAVS

-476 ALSGVQAAQGV
+476 ALSGVQAAQGT

-494 ADRKLETGELVTG
+494 TDRKLETGELVTG
-507 SAVDMAKVEDTL
+507 SAVDMARVEDTL

-584 TLEAGLPIAQADAK
+584 TLEAALPIAQADAK

-656 TIALENARLVGS
+656 TIALENARITSS

-754 LDAEKINA
+754 LEAEKINA
-762 SLALTAAQYNAAE
+762 SLALTASQYNAAE

-799 DRAEFNAAMTQQIN
+799 DRAEFNATMTNQIN
-813 IANAKLLADIS
+813 IANAKVLADIS
-824 TANTREENAIAA
+824 TANTRETNAIAA

-844 LAASTYAQ
+844 LSASTYAQ

-863 AWKTTDNSNDRANK
+863 TWKTTDNANDRANK

-883 QATAETKAAEFN
+883 QANATSKAAEFN

-907 SVSMLAGGGG
+907 SISLMAGGGSK
-917 TVVAESMKTAFDE
+917 VVMDGILDAF
-930 FKRLFTG
+930 KGLKKILTGE

>member
-1 MATYSINDYYVYNK
+1 MGFIQQVYQK
-15 ATGELE
+15 AADAVAPLDPSTAISRELTK
-21 PYPQVAA
+21 VA
-28 QPGFNVNAEVLFDPA
+28 QPV
-43 GNKYVGSELQAAI
+43 
-56 NANRGGGGLF
+56 
-66 GGISNAV
+66 
-73 TNVFQPA
+73 
-80 EKIINQAAV
+80 EKAINQAGVDIDKAV
-89 DLDNTVNQNI
+89 NNVI
-99 PGGWG
+99 PGGWA
-104 TVAAVVAAVATGGAS
+104 TVAAVTAMYVSGGFS
-119 LAGDATVAAGAGAA
+119 DFGFSSGAA
-133 DLAAYDAIAGL
+133 S
-144 TAGGAGTAAGV
+144 AGGAEAA
-155 GAAGAGGYTAA
+155 GYTAA
-166 ELLAAEGAV
+166 ELAAAEGAA
-175 GASAA
+175 GATAAEYTALTQAGAAQAAGATTASELASAA
-180 ENLALTNA
+180 VAPAGTGMT
-188 VNASAAGAPAVS
+188 VTPAAGSSPYEFAAKS
-200 GTGFVPN
+200 GQ
-207 NRASMIGEGL
+207 GL
-217 KPPVAPNV
+217 KPPTAPNIA
-225 SDGFFSSSGTGG
+225 SMGG
-237 GQGLVANT
+237 GQGLVADLST
-245 ATIPKVG
+245 VPSVG
-252 ALDVGYT
+252 ALDVGQV
-259 GMTGVDALGVPL
+259 G
-271 EGVSVSV
+271 
-278 PQNISAA
+278 NISAA
-285 GITSGGL
+285 GISSGNAF
-292 PVLPMETRLAALD
+292 PVLPMEARVD
-305 ASVAK
+305 AMAKGVAK
-310 QMGLTEA
+310 QMSATDA

-322 AYDETKS
+322 ALDDEKKK
-329 NETTKAPTTTAT
+329 EQAQPTTTT
-341 ADTKVDRTPAFM
+341 TVTDNTVDRTSAFA
-353 EALRLLLERRKENIA
+353 EALGLIYKRRKESLSR

-375 GAVVEPTKPT
+375 GAVTSPDKPT
-385 KTDATAVTTGT
+385 GTSATATTTGT
-396 TDTKLYPGKT
+396 TDTKLFPGVSTAGAVT
-406 DAGVVTAGTSTAKDV
+406 DAKATALDVVG
-421 TATGVTAPTKVSATS
+421 TGVTAPTKVTGTTIA
-436 ITADTAQS
+436 ADAAQS

-449 LNKVAAEQGTVS
+449 LNKVAAETGTVS
-461 DKAQAAAVS
+461 DKAQVSAVS
-470 MKPEDT
+470 MKPEET
-476 ALSGVQAAQGV
+476 VLSGVQAAQGT

-494 ADRKLETGELVTG
+494 TDRKLETGELVTG
-507 SAVDMAKVEDTL
+507 SAVDMARVEDTL

-598 VFENMGLVNLSNRQQ
+598 VFENMGLVNLSNRQA
-613 TAILVAQQRAD
+613 TAILVAEQRAA

-633 FKAKVLNAAKISDI
+633 FKAKVLNASKISDI

-656 TIALENARLVGS
+656 TIALENARIVSS

-754 LDAEKINA
+754 LEAEKINA
-762 SLALTAAQYNAAE
+762 SLALTASQYNAAE

-799 DRAEFNAAMTQQIN
+799 DRAEFNATMTNQIN
-813 IANAKLLADIS
+813 IANAKVLADIS
-824 TANTREENAIAA
+824 TANTRETNAIAA

-844 LAASTYAQ
+844 LSASTYAQ

-863 AWKTTDNSNDRANK
+863 TWKTTDNANDRANK

-883 QATAETKAAEFN
+883 QANATSKAAEFN

-907 SVSMLAGGGG
+907 SISLMAGGGSK
-917 TVVAESMKTAFDE
+917 VVMDGILDAF
-930 FKRLFTG
+930 KGLKKILTGE

>member
-1 MATYSINDYYVYNK
+1 MGFIQQVYQK
-15 ATGELE
+15 AADVTTDVFRPVEKT
-21 PYPQVAA
+21 
-28 QPGFNVNAEVLFDPA
+28 VN
-43 GNKYVGSELQAAI
+43 QAA
-56 NANRGGGGLF
+56 
-66 GGISNAV
+66 
-73 TNVFQPA
+73 TDVFQPI
-80 EKIINQAAV
+80 EKGINQLGSEIDKA
-89 DLDNTVNQNI
+89 VNQVI
-99 PGGWG
+99 PGGW
-104 TVAAVVAAVATGGAS
+104 
-119 LAGDATVAAGAGAA
+119 ATVAAAA
-133 DLAAYDAIAGL
+133 AIYATGGFSGFGSAAA
-144 TAGGAGTAAGV
+144 AGGAEAA
-155 GAAGAGGYTAA
+155 GYTAA
-166 ELLAAEGAV
+166 ELAAAEGAA
-175 GASAA
+175 GATAA
-180 ENLALTNA
+180 EYTALTQA
-188 VNASAAGAPAVS
+188 GAAQAAGATTASELAAASLEAPAVS

-207 NRASMIGEGL
+207 NPASVVGEGL
-217 KPPVAPNV
+217 KLPTAPNAP
-225 SDGFFSSSGTGG
+225 DGFFSSSGTGG

-245 ATIPKVG
+245 STIPKVG
-252 ALDVGYT
+252 ALDVGYS
-259 GMTGVDALGVPL
+259 GVDILGN
-271 EGVSVSV
+271 

-305 ASVAK
+305 AGVAK
-310 QMGLTEA
+310 QMSLTDA

-322 AYDETKS
+322 ALNDNKKDGDQS
-329 NETTKAPTTTAT
+329 TTTTTTTAGT
-341 ADTKVDRTPAFM
+341 AIDKTSAFA
-353 EALRLLLERRKENIA
+353 EALGLIYKRRQESLNR

-375 GAVVEPTKPT
+375 GAVLPDKPT

-396 TDTKLYPGKT
+396 TDTKLFPTVSG
-406 DAGVVTAGTSTAKDV
+406 AGTVTAATPTASDV
-421 TATGVTAPTKVSATS
+421 TATGVAAPTKVATTA
-436 ITADTAQS
+436 ITADTAQG

-449 LNKVAAEQGTVS
+449 LANVKAEEGTVS
-461 DKAQAAAVS
+461 KAAQITAEA

-476 ALSGVQAAQGV
+476 VLSNVQAAQGV

-494 ADRKLETGELVTG
+494 TDRKLETGELVTG

-613 TAILVAQQRAD
+613 TAVLVAQQRAD

-633 FKAKVLNAAKISDI
+633 FKARVLNAAKISDI

-656 TIALENARLVGS
+656 TIALENARIVSS

-700 LVAVEN
+700 LAAVEN

-720 KQQTNLFKAKEVAD
+720 KQQVSLFKAKEVAD
-734 SIVSDTAQANAI
+734 SIISDTASANAI

-754 LDAEKINA
+754 LEAEKINA
-762 SLALTAAQYNAAE
+762 SLALSASQYNAAE
-775 LNKVAIFN
+775 LNKVSIFN
-783 KTASDEMVRFN
+783 KTASDEMVKFN

-799 DRAEFNAAMTQQIN
+799 DRAEFNATMTNQIN
-813 IANAKLLADIS
+813 VANAKLLADIS
-824 TANTREENAIAA
+824 MANTRETNAMAA

-858 DQIEQ
+858 DQIES
-863 AWKTTDNSNDRANK
+863 AWKTTDNANERANK
-877 ISVATL
+877 ISIQTL
-883 QATAETKAAEFN
+883 QSNATTRAAEFN

-907 SVSMLAGGGG
+907 SISLMAGGGSK
-917 TVVAESMKTAFDE
+917 VVMDSILDALKGLKNIISGK
-930 FKRLFTG
+930 

>member
-1 MATYSINDYYVYNK
+1 MCDLK
-15 ATGELE
+15 KELE
-21 PYPQVAA
+21 
-28 QPGFNVNAEVLFDPA
+28 NAGKIVTDVLPPEL
-43 GNKYVGSELQAAI
+43 GGS
-56 NANRGGGGLF
+56 RGGSRGGSSGGGGGGL
-66 GGISNAV
+66 GGFLASIDPSTAISRELTKVA
-73 TNVFQPA
+73 QPIEEA
-80 EKIINQAAV
+80 INELGV
-89 DLDNTVNQNI
+89 EIDKGVNKAI
-99 PGGWG
+99 PGGW
-104 TVAAVVAAVATGGAS
+104 
-119 LAGDATVAAGAGAA
+119 ATVAAATAYYLSGGFSDFGFGSAA
-133 DLAAYDAIAGL
+133 
-144 TAGGAGTAAGV
+144 AAGSAE
-155 GAAGAGGYTAA
+155 AAGYTAA
-166 ELLAAEGAV
+166 ELAAAEGAA
-175 GASAA
+175 GATAAEYTALTQAGAAQAAGATTATELASAA
-180 ENLALTNA
+180 
-188 VNASAAGAPAVS
+188 VAPA
-200 GTGFVPN
+200 GTGLTVTPTAA
-207 NRASMIGEGL
+207 ASGNPYEFAAKSGEGL
-217 KPPVAPNV
+217 KLPTAPNIP
-225 SDGFFSSSGTGG
+225 SMGG
-237 GQGLVANT
+237 GQGLVVDA
-245 ATIPKVG
+245 ATMPQIG
-252 ALDVGYT
+252 ALDVGQV
-259 GMTGVDALGVPL
+259 GQL
-271 EGVSVSV
+271 
-278 PQNISAA
+278 SAA
-285 GITSGGL
+285 GLTSGYAL
-292 PVLPMETRLAALD
+292 PKIGVMDAA
-305 ASVAK
+305 
-310 QMGLTEA
+310 G
-317 ALAKA
+317 
-322 AYDETKS
+322 TKS
-329 NETTKAPTTTAT
+329 FIDQNKKKDQDQSTTTTAT
-341 ADTKVDRTPAFM
+341 DTSIDKSSAFA
-353 EALRLLLERRKENIA
+353 EALGLVYKRRKESLS
-368 RKTYAEG
+368 RRSYAEG
-375 GAVVEPTKPT
+375 GVVKPTEPSTRSPSAINTGTEVSAYKPAVV
-385 KTDATAVTTGT
+385 TAG
-396 TDTKLYPGKT
+396 P
-406 DAGVVTAGTSTAKDV
+406 VTAGTSTAKDV
-421 TATGVTAPTKVSATS
+421 TATGVTAPTKVASTA

-494 ADRKLETGELVTG
+494 TDRKLETGELVTG
-507 SAVDMAKVEDTL
+507 SAVDMARVEDTL

-549 APPPWAS
+549 APPPWAA

-720 KQQTNLFKAKEVAD
+720 KQQVSLFKAKEVAD

-762 SLALTAAQYNAAE
+762 SLALTASQYNAAE

-799 DRAEFNAAMTQQIN
+799 DRAEFNATMSNQIN
-813 IANAKLLADIS
+813 VANAKLLADIS
-824 TANTREENAIAA
+824 MANTRETNAIAA

-863 AWKTTDNSNDRANK
+863 SWKTTDNANDRANK
-877 ISVATL
+877 ISVTTLTANAT
-883 QATAETKAAEFN
+883 EKAAQFN

-907 SVSMLAGGGG
+907 SISILAGGG
-917 TVVAESMKTAFDE
+917 SKTIMDSILDG
-930 FKRLFTG
+930 FKNLIKK

>member
-1 MATYSINDYYVYNK
+1 MGFIQQVYQK
-15 ATGELE
+15 AADVTTDVFRPVE
-21 PYPQVAA
+21 
-28 QPGFNVNAEVLFDPA
+28 
-43 GNKYVGSELQAAI
+43 KAI
-56 NANRGGGGLF
+56 NQVGVD
-66 GGISNAV
+66 IDKAV
-73 TNVFQPA
+73 NSA
-80 EKIINQAAV
+80 
-89 DLDNTVNQNI
+89 I
-99 PGGWG
+99 PGGW
-104 TVAAVVAAVATGGAS
+104 
-119 LAGDATVAAGAGAA
+119 ATVAAAAAIYATGGFSAFGSAGAV
-133 DLAAYDAIAGL
+133 
-144 TAGGAGTAAGV
+144 GGAEAA
-155 GAAGAGGYTAA
+155 GYTAA
-166 ELLAAEGAV
+166 ELAAAEGAA
-175 GASAA
+175 GATAA
-180 ENLALTNA
+180 EYTALTQA
-188 VNASAAGAPAVS
+188 GAAQAAGATTASELAAAALEAPAVA
-200 GTGFVPN
+200 GTCFVPN
-207 NRASMIGEGL
+207 NPASVVGEGL
-217 KPPVAPNV
+217 KLPTAPNAP
-225 SDGFFSSSGTGG
+225 DGLLSSSGTGG
-237 GQGLVANT
+237 GQGLVAST
-245 ATIPKVG
+245 STVPKIG
-252 ALDVGYT
+252 ALDVGYS
-259 GMTGVDALGVPL
+259 GVDALGN
-271 EGVSVSV
+271 

-292 PVLPMETRLAALD
+292 PVFPMEARVD
-305 ASVAK
+305 AMAKGVAK
-310 QMGLTEA
+310 QMSATDA

-322 AYDETKS
+322 AYDETKDKK
-329 NETTKAPTTTAT
+329 EGQPTTTAT
-341 ADTKVDRTPAFM
+341 VTDNTVDRTSAFA
-353 EALRLLLERRKENIA
+353 EALNLVYKRRQESLNR

-375 GAVVEPTKPT
+375 GAVLPDKPT

-396 TDTKLYPGKT
+396 TDTKLFPGVSTAGAVT
-406 DAGVVTAGTSTAKDV
+406 DAKATASDVVG
-421 TATGVTAPTKVSATS
+421 TGVTSPTKVTGTT
-436 ITADTAQS
+436 ITADTAQG

-449 LNKVAAEQGTVS
+449 LSKVAAETGTVS
-461 DKAQAAAVS
+461 DKAQATAAT

-476 ALSGVQAAQGV
+476 ALSGVQAAQGT

-494 ADRKLETGELVTG
+494 TDRKLETGELVTG
-507 SAVDMAKVEDTL
+507 SAVDMARVEDTL

-656 TIALENARLVGS
+656 TIALENARIVSS

-754 LDAEKINA
+754 LEAEKINA
-762 SLALTAAQYNAAE
+762 SLALTASQYNAAE

-783 KTASDEMVRFN
+783 KTASDEMVKFN

-799 DRAEFNAAMTQQIN
+799 DRAEFNATMTNQIN
-813 IANAKLLADIS
+813 VANAKLLADIS
-824 TANTREENAIAA
+824 MANTRETNAMAA

-844 LAASTYAQ
+844 LSASTYAQ

-858 DQIEQ
+858 DQIES
-863 AWKTTDNSNDRANK
+863 AWKTTDNANERANK
-877 ISVATL
+877 ISIATL
-883 QATAETKAAEFN
+883 QSNATEKAAQFN

-907 SVSMLAGGGG
+907 SISIMAGGGSK
-917 TVVAESMKTAFDE
+917 VVMDSVLDALKGLKNIISGK
-930 FKRLFTG
+930 

>member
-1 MATYSINDYYVYNK
+1 MCDPVQEVKNAAKTVTDTVDTTVSDISRAATN
-15 ATGELE
+15 LL
-21 PYPQVAA
+21 
-28 QPGFNVNAEVLFDPA
+28 QPV
-43 GNKYVGSELQAAI
+43 
-56 NANRGGGGLF
+56 
-66 GGISNAV
+66 
-73 TNVFQPA
+73 
-80 EKIINQAAV
+80 EKGINQLGV
-89 DLDNTVNQNI
+89 EIDKGVNSAI
-99 PGGWG
+99 PGGW
-104 TVAAVVAAVATGGAS
+104 
-119 LAGDATVAAGAGAA
+119 ATVAAAAAIYATGGFSAFGSAGAV
-133 DLAAYDAIAGL
+133 
-144 TAGGAGTAAGV
+144 GGAEAA
-155 GAAGAGGYTAA
+155 GYTAA
-166 ELLAAEGAV
+166 ELAAAEGAA
-175 GASAA
+175 GATAAEYTALTQAGAAQAAGATTASELASAA
-180 ENLALTNA
+180 VAPAGTGMTVTPA
-188 VNASAAGAPAVS
+188 ATSAASPYELAAK
-200 GTGFVPN
+200 T
-207 NRASMIGEGL
+207 GEGL
-217 KPPVAPNV
+217 KLPTAPNI
-225 SDGFFSSSGTGG
+225 SSMGG
-237 GQGLVANT
+237 GQGLVVDA
-245 ATIPKVG
+245 ATMPQIG
-252 ALDVGYT
+252 ALDVGQV
-259 GMTGVDALGVPL
+259 GQL
-271 EGVSVSV
+271 
-278 PQNISAA
+278 SAA
-285 GITSGGL
+285 GLTSGYDL
-292 PVLPMETRLAALD
+292 PKIGVMDAA
-305 ASVAK
+305 
-310 QMGLTEA
+310 G
-317 ALAKA
+317 
-322 AYDETKS
+322 TKS
-329 NETTKAPTTTAT
+329 FIDQNKKKDQDQPTTAT
-341 ADTKVDRTPAFM
+341 ATDTSIDRSSAFA
-353 EALRLLLERRKENIA
+353 EALGLVYKRRKESLS
-368 RKTYAEG
+368 RRSYAVG
-375 GAVVEPTKPT
+375 GAVEPTKP
-385 KTDATAVTTGT
+385 DSRSPSAINTGT
-396 TDTKLYPGKT
+396 EGVAAYKPS
-406 DAGVVTAGTSTAKDV
+406 VVTAGTVTTGTPTAKDV
-421 TATGVTAPTKVSATS
+421 TATGVAAPTKVATTA
-436 ITADTAQS
+436 ITADAAQG

-449 LNKVAAEQGTVS
+449 LSKVAAETGTVS

-470 MKPEDT
+470 MKPEET
-476 ALSGVQAAQGV
+476 VLSGVEAAQGT

-494 ADRKLETGELVTG
+494 TDRKLETGELVTG

-519 AKAKAAEGTVTEE
+519 ARAKAAEGTVTEE

-656 TIALENARLVGS
+656 TIALENARITSS

-799 DRAEFNAAMTQQIN
+799 DRAEFNATMSNQIN
-813 IANAKLLADIS
+813 VANAKLLADIS
-824 TANTREENAIAA
+824 MANTRETNAMAA
-836 VNAKNATD
+836 VNAKNYTD
-844 LAASTYAQ
+844 LQASTYAQ

-863 AWKTTDNSNDRANK
+863 TWKTTDNANERANK
-877 ISVATL
+877 ISVQTL
-883 QATAETKAAEFN
+883 QSNATEKAAQFN

-907 SVSMLAGGGG
+907 SISILAGGG
-917 TVVAESMKTAFDE
+917 SKTIMDSILDG
-930 FKRLFTG
+930 FKTLIKK

>member
-1 MATYSINDYYVYNK
+1 M
-15 ATGELE
+15 
-21 PYPQVAA
+21 
-28 QPGFNVNAEVLFDPA
+28 GFF
-43 GNKYVGSELQAAI
+43 QQ
-56 NANRGGGGLF
+56 
-66 GGISNAV
+66 ISNAAAQIDPS
-73 TNVFQPA
+73 TAISREATKVFQPV
-80 EKIINQAAV
+80 EKAINQAGVDIDKAV
-89 DLDNTVNQNI
+89 NSAI
-99 PGGWG
+99 PGGWA
-104 TVAAVVAAVATGGAS
+104 TVAAVTAMYFTGYDFGFGSAGAVGGAE
-119 LAGDATVAAGAGAA
+119 AA
-133 DLAAYDAIAGL
+133 
-144 TAGGAGTAAGV
+144 
-155 GAAGAGGYTAA
+155 GYTAA
-166 ELLAAEGAV
+166 ELAAAEGAA
-175 GASAA
+175 GATAA
-180 ENLALTNA
+180 EYTALTQA
-188 VNASAAGAPAVS
+188 GAAQAAGATTASELAAAALEVPAVA

-207 NRASMIGEGL
+207 NPASVVGEGL
-217 KPPVAPNV
+217 KLPTAPNAP
-225 SDGFFSSSGTGG
+225 DGFFSSSGTGG
-237 GQGLVANT
+237 GQGLVTSTSNV
-245 ATIPKVG
+245 PKIG
-252 ALDVGYT
+252 ALDVGYS
-259 GMTGVDALGVPL
+259 GVDALGN
-271 EGVSVSV
+271 

-285 GITSGGL
+285 GVTSGGL
-292 PVLPMETRLAALD
+292 PVFPMEARVD
-305 ASVAK
+305 AMAKGVAK
-310 QMGLTEA
+310 QMSATDA

-322 AYDETKS
+322 AYDETKDKK
-329 NETTKAPTTTAT
+329 EGQPTTTAT
-341 ADTKVDRTPAFM
+341 VTDNTVDKTSAFA
-353 EALRLLLERRKENIA
+353 EALNLIYKRRQESLNR

-375 GAVVEPTKPT
+375 GAVLPDKPT

-396 TDTKLYPGKT
+396 ADTKLFPT
-406 DAGVVTAGTSTAKDV
+406 ASTAGVVTTATPTASDV
-421 TATGVTAPTKVSATS
+421 AATGVAAPTKVGTTA
-436 ITADTAQS
+436 ITADTAQG

-449 LNKVAAEQGTVS
+449 LSKVAAETGTVS
-461 DKAQAAAVS
+461 DKAQVSAVS
-470 MKPEDT
+470 MKPEET
-476 ALSGVQAAQGV
+476 VLSGVEAAQGA

-494 ADRKLETGELVTG
+494 TDRKLETGELVTG
-507 SAVDMAKVEDTL
+507 SAVDMARVEDTL

-598 VFENMGLVNLSNRQQ
+598 VFENMGLVNLSNRQA
-613 TAILVAQQRAD
+613 TAILVAEQRAA

-656 TIALENARLVGS
+656 TIALENARIVSS

-700 LVAVEN
+700 MAAVEN

-715 KNLDN
+715 RNLDN
-720 KQQTNLFKAKEVAD
+720 KQQTSLFKAKEVAD
-734 SIVSDTAQANAI
+734 SIVSDTASANAI

-754 LDAEKINA
+754 LEAEKINA
-762 SLALTAAQYNAAE
+762 SLALTASQYNAAE

-799 DRAEFNAAMTQQIN
+799 DRAEFNATMTNQIN

-824 TANTREENAIAA
+824 MANTRETNAMAA

-844 LAASTYAQ
+844 LSASTYAQ

-863 AWKTTDNSNDRANK
+863 TWKTTDNANDRANK
-877 ISVATL
+877 IAVTTL
-883 QATAETKAAEFN
+883 QANAQEKAAQFN

-907 SVSMLAGGGG
+907 SISIMAGGG
-917 TVVAESMKTAFDE
+917 SKTILDSIVTT
-930 FKRLFTG
+930 FKDLVGIKK

>member
-1 MATYSINDYYVYNK
+1 MGFIQQVYQK
-15 ATGELE
+15 AADVTTDVFRPVE
-21 PYPQVAA
+21 
-28 QPGFNVNAEVLFDPA
+28 
-43 GNKYVGSELQAAI
+43 KAI
-56 NANRGGGGLF
+56 NQVGVD
-66 GGISNAV
+66 IDKAV
-73 TNVFQPA
+73 NSA
-80 EKIINQAAV
+80 
-89 DLDNTVNQNI
+89 I
-99 PGGWG
+99 PGGW
-104 TVAAVVAAVATGGAS
+104 
-119 LAGDATVAAGAGAA
+119 ATVAAAAAIYATGGFGAFGSAGAV
-133 DLAAYDAIAGL
+133 
-144 TAGGAGTAAGV
+144 GGAEAA
-155 GAAGAGGYTAA
+155 GYTAA
-166 ELLAAEGAV
+166 ELAAAEGAA
-175 GASAA
+175 GATAAEYTALTQAGAAQAAGATTASELASAA
-180 ENLALTNA
+180 VAPAGTGMTVTPA
-188 VNASAAGAPAVS
+188 ATSAASPYELTAKSGQGLAFPEAPSIA
-200 GTGFVPN
+200 N
-207 NRASMIGEGL
+207 M
-217 KPPVAPNV
+217 
-225 SDGFFSSSGTGG
+225 GG
-237 GQGLVANT
+237 GQGLVVDA
-245 ATIPKVG
+245 ATMPQIG
-252 ALDVGYT
+252 ALDVGQV
-259 GMTGVDALGVPL
+259 GQL
-271 EGVSVSV
+271 
-278 PQNISAA
+278 SAA
-285 GITSGGL
+285 GLTTGYAL
-292 PVLPMETRLAALD
+292 PKIGVMDAA
-305 ASVAK
+305 
-310 QMGLTEA
+310 G
-317 ALAKA
+317 
-322 AYDETKS
+322 TKS
-329 NETTKAPTTTAT
+329 FIDQNKKKDEAQPTTTT
-341 ADTKVDRTPAFM
+341 TVTDNTVDKTSAFA
-353 EALRLLLERRKENIA
+353 EALSLIYKRRQESLNR

-375 GAVVEPTKPT
+375 GAVLPDKPT

-396 TDTKLYPGKT
+396 TDTKLFPTVSG
-406 DAGVVTAGTSTAKDV
+406 AGTVTTATPTASDV
-421 TATGVTAPTKVSATS
+421 TATGVTSPTKVLGTS
-436 ITADTAQS
+436 IAADAAQS

-449 LNKVAAEQGTVS
+449 LNKVAAETGTVS
-461 DKAQAAAVS
+461 DKAQVSAVS
-470 MKPEDT
+470 MKPEET
-476 ALSGVQAAQGV
+476 VLSGVEAAQGT

-494 ADRKLETGELVTG
+494 TDRKLETGELVTG
-507 SAVDMAKVEDTL
+507 SAVDMARVEDTL

-598 VFENMGLVNLSNRQQ
+598 VFENMGLVNLSNRQA
-613 TAILVAQQRAD
+613 TAILVAEQRAA

-633 FKAKVLNAAKISDI
+633 FKAKVLNASKISDI

-656 TIALENARLVGS
+656 TIALENARIVSS

-754 LDAEKINA
+754 LEAEKINA
-762 SLALTAAQYNAAE
+762 SLALTASQYNAAE

-799 DRAEFNAAMTQQIN
+799 DRAEFNATMTNQIN
-813 IANAKLLADIS
+813 IANAKVLADIS
-824 TANTREENAIAA
+824 TANTRETNAMAA

-844 LAASTYAQ
+844 LSASTYAQ

-863 AWKTTDNSNDRANK
+863 TWKTTDNANDRANK

-883 QATAETKAAEFN
+883 QANATSKAAEFN

-907 SVSMLAGGGG
+907 SISLMAGGGSK
-917 TVVAESMKTAFDE
+917 VVMDGILDAF
-930 FKRLFTG
+930 KGLKNILTGE

>member
-1 MATYSINDYYVYNK
+1 MGFIQQVYQK
-15 ATGELE
+15 AADVTTDVFRPVE
-21 PYPQVAA
+21 
-28 QPGFNVNAEVLFDPA
+28 
-43 GNKYVGSELQAAI
+43 KAI
-56 NANRGGGGLF
+56 NQVGVD
-66 GGISNAV
+66 IDKAV
-73 TNVFQPA
+73 NSA
-80 EKIINQAAV
+80 
-89 DLDNTVNQNI
+89 I
-99 PGGWG
+99 PGGW
-104 TVAAVVAAVATGGAS
+104 
-119 LAGDATVAAGAGAA
+119 ATVAAAAAIYATGGFSAFGSAGAV
-133 DLAAYDAIAGL
+133 
-144 TAGGAGTAAGV
+144 GGAEAA
-155 GAAGAGGYTAA
+155 GYTAA
-166 ELLAAEGAV
+166 ELAAAEGAA
-175 GASAA
+175 GATAAEYTALTQAGAAQAAGATTAADLASAA
-180 ENLALTNA
+180 VAPAGTGMTVTPA
-188 VNASAAGAPAVS
+188 ATSAASPYELAAK
-200 GTGFVPN
+200 T
-207 NRASMIGEGL
+207 GEGFKL
-217 KPPVAPNV
+217 PTTPNI
-225 SDGFFSSSGTGG
+225 SSMGG
-237 GQGLVANT
+237 GQGLVVDA
-245 ATIPKVG
+245 ATVPQIG
-252 ALDVGYT
+252 ALDVGQV
-259 GMTGVDALGVPL
+259 GQL
-271 EGVSVSV
+271 
-278 PQNISAA
+278 SAA
-285 GITSGGL
+285 GLTSGFAL
-292 PVLPMETRLAALD
+292 PKVGVMDAA
-305 ASVAK
+305 
-310 QMGLTEA
+310 G
-317 ALAKA
+317 
-322 AYDETKS
+322 TKS
-329 NETTKAPTTTAT
+329 FIDQNKKKDEAQSTTTT
-341 ADTKVDRTPAFM
+341 TVTDNTVDRTSAFA
-353 EALRLLLERRKENIA
+353 EALGLVYKRRQESLNR

-375 GAVVEPTKPT
+375 GAVLPDKPT

-396 TDTKLYPGKT
+396 TDTKLFPAVSG
-406 DAGVVTAGTSTAKDV
+406 AGTVTTATPTASDV
-421 TATGVTAPTKVSATS
+421 TATGVTSPTKVTGTT
-436 ITADTAQS
+436 ITADTAQG

-449 LNKVAAEQGTVS
+449 LSKVAAETGTVS
-461 DKAQAAAVS
+461 DKAQATAATT
-470 MKPEDT
+470 KPEET
-476 ALSGVQAAQGV
+476 VLSGVEAAQGT

-494 ADRKLETGELVTG
+494 TDRKLETGELVTG
-507 SAVDMAKVEDTL
+507 SAVDMARVEDTL

-598 VFENMGLVNLSNRQQ
+598 VFENMGLVNLSNRQA
-613 TAILVAQQRAD
+613 TAILVAEQRAA

-656 TIALENARLVGS
+656 TIALENARIVSS

-754 LDAEKINA
+754 LEAEKINA
-762 SLALTAAQYNAAE
+762 SLALTASQYNAAE

-799 DRAEFNAAMTQQIN
+799 DRAEFNATMTNQIN
-813 IANAKLLADIS
+813 IANAKVLADIS
-824 TANTREENAIAA
+824 MANTRETNAMAA

-844 LAASTYAQ
+844 LSASTYAQ

-858 DQIEQ
+858 DQIES
-863 AWKTTDNSNDRANK
+863 AWKTTDNANERANK
-877 ISVATL
+877 ISIATL
-883 QATAETKAAEFN
+883 QANATSKAAEFN

-907 SVSMLAGGGG
+907 SISLMAGGGSK
-917 TVVAESMKTAFDE
+917 VVMDGILDAF
-930 FKRLFTG
+930 KGLKNILTSG